1 MVETRSFSR
10 HGLAAFALIGLSA
23 VARPGLTQTTEAT
36 RAAARQLATEGV
48 AKFEEGEFVSAS
60 DKLNRAFETIRAPS
74 LGLWSARALV
84 RCGRLVEASER
95 YLEVTRLD
103 PKNGDEAVQRQAQ
116 SDAIHEYDALQV
128 RIPRVT
134 LALSNRVPDEDLK
147 VTLDGVLLPAT
158 LLRAQVPVDPGP
170 HVIEAVQGALSARQA
185 VTFAEGARVNVSLQL
200 AYTPPTKTAATS
212 LGLPG
217 TASPQASTKPSAPAT
232 SRALAA
238 AAPERETRKTPTAV
252 WITLAS
258 AGAGIVVGSVT
269 GVMAMKTRAPVAPH
283 CPGDV
288 CDPKYSDEVER
299 LNTLR
304 HVSTGAF
311 AFSGVALAGA
321 GVLWLLAPPARPT
334 HAYVQPRIGLASVR
348 LEGAF

>member
-1 MVETRSFSR
+1 MAAVPSFSR
-10 HGLAAFALIGLSA
+10 PGIAAFALAGVLA
-23 VARPGLTQTTEAT
+23 QARPSYAQTTEAT

-48 AKFEEGEFVSAS
+48 SKFEEGEFVSAA

-74 LGLWSARALV
+74 LGLWSARALA

-116 SDAIHEYDALQV
+116 SDAIHEYDALQS

-134 LALSNRVPDEDLK
+134 LALSNRAPNQELR

-170 HVIEAVQGALSARQA
+170 HLIEARQGALRARQA

-200 AYTPPTKTAATS
+200 AYTPEATPAAT
-212 LGLPG
+212 LGLSE
-217 TASPQASTKPSAPAT
+217 SPVGSAAGALTLPKPANADV
-232 SRALAA
+232 L
-238 AAPERETRKTPTAV
+238 PERRTPTVV
-252 WITLAS
+252 WVTL
-258 AGAGIVVGSVT
+258 AGAGAAIAVGGIT
-269 GVMAMKTRAPVAPH
+269 GVLAMNARAPVAPH

-288 CDPKYSDEVER
+288 CEPKYAREVER
-299 LNTLR
+299 LNALR
-304 HVSTGAF
+304 SVSTVAF
-311 AFSGVALAGA
+311 AVGGAALAGVGA
-321 GVLWLLAPPARPT
+321 WWLFAPRTRPQQ
-334 HAYVQPRIGLASVR
+334 AFVRLRIGLGGLGLA
-348 LEGAF
+348 GAF

>member
-1 MVETRSFSR
+1 V
-10 HGLAAFALIGLSA
+10 LLGLSA
-23 VARPGLTQTTEAT
+23 VARPSAAQTTEAT

-103 PKNGDEAVQRQAQ
+103 PKNGDEAVQREAQ

-134 LALSNRVPDEDLK
+134 LALSNSAPDEDLK

-158 LLRAQVPVDPGP
+158 LLRAQVPVDPGT
-170 HVIEAVQGALSARQA
+170 HVIEATQGALSARQE

-200 AYTPPTKTAATS
+200 AYTPPTKTAAAT

-217 TASPQASTKPSAPAT
+217 SSAASSSRKPAAT
-232 SRALAA
+232 PRALP
-238 AAPERETRKTPTAV
+238 APSKRETPTFV
-252 WITLAS
+252 WVTLAS
-258 AGAGIVVGSVT
+258 AGAGIVVGGVT
-269 GVMAMKTRAPVAPH
+269 GVLAMNTRAPVAPH

-288 CDPKYSDEVER
+288 CDPKYTAEVER

-311 AFSGVALAGA
+311 AFGGVALAGA
-321 GVLWLLAPPARPT
+321 GVWWLFAPPARPT
-334 HAYVQPRIGLASVR
+334 QAYVAPRIGLATVG
-348 LEGAF
+348 LQGAF